1 MRPIPRALLIHTATL
16 ADAAADAYR
25 DVTPTPLAELTRIRV
40 ETEQTIT
47 QDQEETRA
55 GRTAQLWYDVRQSLP
70 RKVQFVPGQL
80 VLYQGVHYRVA
91 AVKELYCG
99 RRLHH
104 VELSLTD

>member
-1 MRPIPRALLIHTATL
+1 MRPIPRAFLIHSATL
-16 ADAAADAYR
+16 LAATGTNEATA
-25 DVTPTPLAELTRIRV
+25 VPIAELTRIRM

-47 QDQEETRA
+47 EDREETRA

>member
-1 MRPIPRALLIHTATL
+1 MRPIPRAFLIHSATL
-16 ADAAADAYR
+16 LAATGTNNDT
-25 DVTPTPLAELTRIRV
+25 DTPVAELSRIRV
-40 ETEQTIT
+40 ETEWTET
-47 QDQEETRA
+47 RDREETRA

-70 RKVQFVPGQL
+70 RNVQFLPGQL